1 MNLSEFTKK
10 RSYSCVLSGGNLIFT
25 YTGKARFLLKDA
37 IFLEYL
43 CSKILE
49 KYENNTLAL
58 EDAGIAYA
66 IDQIV
71 DLITSGVDGIHLYT
85 MNKTKAAIR
94 IYEAVKHLPKEENE
108 AKNVL

>member
-37 IFLEYL
+37 VFLEHL

-49 KYENNTLAL
+49 KY
-58 EDAGIAYA
+58 GI
-66 IDQIV
+66 
-71 DLITSGVDGIHLYT
+71 
-85 MNKTKAAIR
+85 K
-94 IYEAVKHLPKEENE
+94 E
-108 AKNVL
+108 AKFSFNLNSSLCSKAKAYLQMKGFSINAFV